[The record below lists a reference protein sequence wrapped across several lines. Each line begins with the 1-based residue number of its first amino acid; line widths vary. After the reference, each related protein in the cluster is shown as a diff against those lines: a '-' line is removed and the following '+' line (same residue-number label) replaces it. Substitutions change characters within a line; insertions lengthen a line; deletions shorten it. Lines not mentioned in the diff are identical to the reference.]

1 MQLRRTHYSVT
12 ILYFRMRSPKA
23 HDIYSCI
30 AKIPTITQRQV
41 QLWSWLKI
49 AFISSSLGQ
58 TECQQAQNHGIIII
72 DNIEKIR
79 KIIHTILTQLYLD
92 MMEFPFHW
100 HNFSSRYSSSTS
112 KWLCTLAM
120 SFSCR
125 TYKQTLIFLCFR
137 LALRYV
143 NKYLSEMCTRTRSD
157 SLSRRGIAAFRHSLK
172 NKSNKYR

>member
-23 HDIYSCI
+23 HDTYSCI
-30 AKIPTITQRQV
+30 AKIPTITERQV

-112 KWLCTLAM
+112 KMAM
-120 SFSCR
+120 
-125 TYKQTLIFLCFR
+125 YVGDVVFLSNVQANTNISLLSTR
-137 LALRYV
+137 IALREQVFEWNVYT
-143 NKYLSEMCTRTRSD
+143 YT
-157 SLSRRGIAAFRHSLK
+157 
-172 NKSNKYR
+172 